1 MSKSK
6 TKAASSDV
14 EAFLNGVENERT
26 RRDCR
31 TLVDVMSRVTGE
43 PPKLY
48 GTMVGFGT
56 YHYKYASGREGDS
69 FLTGF
74 SPRKPNLTLYIMCGA
89 GWPDET
95 MARLGK
101 HKVGKGCLYVKSL
114 DDVSLPVLEE
124 LIAWGVASLKQ
135 MYPPA

>member
-6 TKAASSDV
+6 PKAASSDV
-14 EAFLNGVENERT
+14 EAFLNGIEDERT

-31 TLVDVMSRVTGE
+31 TLVGVMSKAAGA
-43 PPKLY
+43 PAKLY
-48 GTMVGFGT
+48 GSMVGFGT

-74 SPRKPNLTLYIMCGA
+74 SPRKQALTLYLSCGA
-89 GWPDET
+89 PWPEET
-95 MARLGK
+95 LARLGK
-101 HKVGKGCLYVKSL
+101 HKVGKGCLYLKTL

-124 LIAWGVASLKQ
+124 LVAWGVATLRK
-135 MYPPA
+135 MYPPS